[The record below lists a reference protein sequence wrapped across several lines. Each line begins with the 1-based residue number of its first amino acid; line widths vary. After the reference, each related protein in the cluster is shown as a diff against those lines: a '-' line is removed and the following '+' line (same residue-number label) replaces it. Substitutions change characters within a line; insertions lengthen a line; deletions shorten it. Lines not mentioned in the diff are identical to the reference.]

1 MSSSASARCYGDFDD
16 DLSSAGGLLAFFAF
30 FLDEL
35 FFELFFDCTSF
46 DTFKVV
52 SAVEFE
58 AANFKSG

>member
-35 FFELFFDCTSF
+35 FFDWTSF

-52 SAVEFE
+52 SAVELE
-58 AANFKSG
+58 VTNFRSD